1 MKKSTIFAYIFYTY
15 ENADG
20 KKDHPVCRYAKRAKN
35 LGISYG
41 TLTDWRKTK
50 NRYKASDGAAT
61 AKAIVLDERERQLQ
75 REIKELKEA
84 NEILQGALGFFR

>member
-1 MKKSTIFAYIFYTY
+1 MR
-15 ENADG
+15 
-20 KKDHPVCRYAKRAKN
+20 RYSQEFKQQALQLSDEIGTKEAAKN

-84 NEILQGALGFFR
+84 NEILQGALAFFVKGWKK

>member
-1 MKKSTIFAYIFYTY
+1 MKMPTA
-15 ENADG
+15 
-20 KKDHPVCRYAKRAKN
+20 KKAIRFCRYAKRAKN

-84 NEILQGALGFFR
+84 NEILQGALAFFVKGWKK